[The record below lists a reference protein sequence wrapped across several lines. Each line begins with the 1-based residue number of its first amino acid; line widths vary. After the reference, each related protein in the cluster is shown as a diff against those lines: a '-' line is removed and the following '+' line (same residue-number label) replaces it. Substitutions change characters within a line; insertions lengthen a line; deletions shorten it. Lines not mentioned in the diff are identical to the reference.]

1 MILAYVYKLKP
12 SPSQSA
18 IMHNWLNM
26 LRAHYN
32 FSLRDR
38 LEAYEQAR
46 SPVLGNYSR
55 LDNQGECCPL
65 ACSVNKT
72 ATVGYPWTKAG
83 KRRSAGTQ
91 QDAYLPEMKA
101 ARPWYKRINSDVLQM
116 NLRRLNDAF
125 NRFFDGLGKYPQFK
139 TRSKFRS
146 FSYKPKQVKVEGNRV
161 YLPGLGWMRFYLS
174 RPIAKGFEIRTVT
187 VRRKSDGWY
196 MSVRLEN
203 EDIPSPVPIPTGE
216 AKSAV
221 AVDLGIRKLAALS
234 NGELVENPQFSKR
247 IERRKRMRGRAAER
261 KVKGSRYTF
270 PGVTF
275 PPSPEGNSAP
285 MPSNGGKQRPHKNR
299 AKAYRQLARLDQKVA
314 NQRADY
320 HWKVANQLCFCGDA
334 IIFEALNIRGMMARC
349 KPKQCPETG
358 KHLKNGQA
366 AKRGLNHVIADAGW
380 GELKLKTKAVAAK
393 LGLIVCEV
401 DPKFSSQ
408 ECSKCGYTSP
418 LNRDKE
424 KFLCEACGYFCDA
437 DTQASHNLLARG
449 LKALGISPSQLRQV
463 LPEVTPWIS
472 VKTDSSRSRGNLGSR
487 VLQKTSPGLLGEPRN
502 PRQLSLFEWRKDR
515 AIGL

>member
-1 MILAYVYKLKP
+1 MILAHVYKLKP

-18 IMHNWLNM
+18 LMHDWLNM

-38 LEAYEQAR
+38 IEAYEQAR

-55 LDNQGECCPL
+55 LDNQGRTRHRNLVPVRESSVVCCPL
-65 ACSVNKT
+65 TCSVNKT
-72 ATVGYPWTKAG
+72 ATVGYPWTKVG
-83 KRRSAGTQ
+83 KRRSAGMQ
-91 QDAYLPEMKA
+91 QDAYLPEMKS
-101 ARPWYKRINSDVLQM
+101 ARPWYKRINSDVLQT

-125 NRFFDGLGKYPQFK
+125 NRFFDGLEKYPQFK

-146 FSYKPKQVKVEGNRV
+146 FSYKPKQVKMEGNRV

-174 RPIAKGFEIRTVT
+174 RPLPEGFEIRTVT
-187 VRRKSDGWY
+187 VRRKSDGWH

-203 EDIPSPVPIPTGE
+203 EDVPSLMPKETSQIG
-216 AKSAV
+216 SAI

-234 NGELVENPQFSKR
+234 NGELVENPRFSKR
-247 IERRKRMRGRAAER
+247 VERRKRIRQKAAAR
-261 KVKGSRYTF
+261 KIKGS
-270 PGVTF
+270 
-275 PPSPEGNSAP
+275 
-285 MPSNGGKQRPHKNR
+285 KNR
-299 AKAYRQLARLDQKVA
+299 ASAYRYLAKLDQKVA
-314 NQRADY
+314 RGRADY
-320 HWKVANQLCFCGDA
+320 HWKLANQLARAGDA

-358 KHLKNGQA
+358 KYLKNGQA
-366 AKRGLNHVIADAGW
+366 AKRGLNRVIADAGW

-408 ECSKCGYTSP
+408 ECSECGYISP
-418 LNRDKE
+418 VNRDKE

-437 DTQASHNLLARG
+437 DTQASHNLLQRG
-449 LKALGISPSQLRQV
+449 LKSLGISPAQLRGV
-463 LPEVTPWIS
+463 PSKVTPR
-472 VKTDSSRSRGNLGSR
+472 SSA
-487 VLQKTSPGLLGEPRN
+487 QP
-502 PRQLSLFEWRKDR
+502 
-515 AIGL
+515 